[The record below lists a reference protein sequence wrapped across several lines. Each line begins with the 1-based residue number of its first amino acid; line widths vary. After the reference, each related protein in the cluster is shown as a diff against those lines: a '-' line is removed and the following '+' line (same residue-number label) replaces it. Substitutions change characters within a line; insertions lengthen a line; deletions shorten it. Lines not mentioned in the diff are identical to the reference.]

1 MGKIILVAVAICVFM
16 SHANSQTV
24 NVSKPS
30 TQSLTKGRGTLSFKM
45 NGQPYTTDTTETKC
59 WTSSNVSLAMLWAKG
74 TNVSI
79 SWQIQGFTDM
89 GAYRVDN
96 DSKGKLNFTLNG
108 TTYWIRDTAGSNYLN
123 IRITGV
129 KEKYNVK
136 LLSGTFE
143 GILSDRLGN
152 KVRITDGVFVTRDI

>member
-1 MGKIILVAVAICVFM
+1 MGRIILLIVAICVIM

-24 NVSKPS
+24 NASKPT

-45 NGQPYTTDTTETKC
+45 NGQLYTTDSTETKC

-74 TNVSI
+74 TGVSI
-79 SWQIQGFTDM
+79 SWQIQGFNDM

-96 DSKGKLNFTLNG
+96 DSNGKLNFTLKGN
-108 TTYWIRDTAGSNYLN
+108 TYWIRDSDGSNYLN

-143 GILSDRLGN
+143 GILSDKEGR
-152 KVRITDGVFVTRDI
+152 KVKITDGVFVTRDI